1 MYFVERSKI
10 EETLLYMEEILQEIK
25 GKSFTSFLDKMGLE
39 RAVHVLIESILDVGN
54 MMIDGF
60 IMRDP
65 GSYEDIIDILID
77 EKVLPIEEEDDY
89 KRFIRLRKKVV
100 NEYTSLD
107 HAFLKHALV
116 ENQAVLEEFSTH
128 IRDYL
133 NNELGVANAFSKE
146 I

>member
-1 MYFVERSKI
+1 MYFVDRSKI
-10 EETLLYMEEILQEIK
+10 EETLIYIEEILQEVK
-25 GKSFTSFLDKMGLE
+25 GKSYTSFLDKLSLE

-77 EKVLPIEEEDDY
+77 EEVLPAEEEDAY
-89 KRFIRLRKKVV
+89 KTFIRTRKKIV

-107 HAFLKHALV
+107 HAILKQTLV
-116 ENQAVLEEFSTH
+116 DNHSILERFSNR
-128 IRDYL
+128 IRIYL

>member
-1 MYFVERSKI
+1 
-10 EETLLYMEEILQEIK
+10 
-25 GKSFTSFLDKMGLE
+25 
-39 RAVHVLIESILDVGN
+39 VGN

-77 EKVLPIEEEDDY
+77 EKVLPAEEEDAY
-89 KRFIRLRKKVV
+89 KTFIRTRKKIV
-100 NEYTSLD
+100 NEYTDLD
-107 HAFLKHALV
+107 HAILKQTLV
-116 ENQAVLEEFSTH
+116 DNQPILEGFSNR
-128 IRDYL
+128 IRGYL